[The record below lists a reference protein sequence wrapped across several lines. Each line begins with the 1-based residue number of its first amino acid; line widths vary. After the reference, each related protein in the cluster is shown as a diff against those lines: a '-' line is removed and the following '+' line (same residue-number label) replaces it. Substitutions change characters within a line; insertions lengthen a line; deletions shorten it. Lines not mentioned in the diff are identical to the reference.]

1 MVLETRNP
9 IKASVGPCCLQRF
22 KEESFISSSFR
33 WLPAILGVPWLVDVS
48 FQSQAF
54 LLCVSDCVSSLLIR
68 ILVILVQYD
77 LTETWWHLQRPYFQ
91 IKSHSQ
97 LLESGLQYVLKS
109 ETESRSAMSNS
120 LRPHGLYSPWNS
132 LGQNTGVGCHAL
144 LQGIFATQGSNPG
157 LLHCRQS
164 LYQLSHKESSWWG
177 AADTIQPKTGRM
189 KFLLRFKPNKC
200 PIC

>member
-1 MVLETRNP
+1 MLSP
-9 IKASVGPCCLQRF
+9 KIQG
-22 KEESFISSSFR
+22 
-33 WLPAILGVPWLVDVS
+33 
-48 FQSQAF
+48 
-54 LLCVSDCVSSLLIR
+54 R
-68 ILVILVQYD
+68 ILYFIKLPVVASNLWCS
-77 LTETWWHLQRPYFQ
+77 LTCRCFIPISGLLAVCLWLCLFSSHKNTGHIGPVWPHWNLMTSAKTHFQ

-97 LLESGLQYVLKS
+97 ILESGLQYVLKS

-120 LRPHGLYSPWNS
+120 LRPHGLYTPWNS

-177 AADTIQPKTGRM
+177 AADTIQSKTGRM